1 MLNREPQHNLPVRG
15 DDVSTLGRD
24 DAGVAGNSRLTG
36 MAGAVIF
43 VLLAIEGFTIRGVG
57 GHLTLHVFIG
67 MMLIPLIVLKTA
79 STGYRIVRYYR
90 GIDPYVRRGAPPL
103 LLRVLGPF
111 VVVLSIAVVGTG
123 ILAIVS
129 GRGTRWLQI
138 HKLTFIAWFVVM
150 TVHVL
155 GHFIE
160 TTHLAVADV
169 AGKQRISGGTPRVL
183 VIVTALLLGIAL
195 GIGTRG
201 LVDNWQHH
209 RFEKF
214 GDLNTR
220 VIRRSP

>member
-1 MLNREPQHNLPVRG
+1 MRG
-15 DDVSTLGRD
+15 DDVSTLERD

-79 STGYRIVRYYR
+79 STGYRIVQYYR
-90 GIDPYVRRGAPPL
+90 GNDPYVRRGAPPL

-111 VVVLSIAVVGTG
+111 VVFLSIAVVGTG

-169 AGKQRISGGTPRVL
+169 AGKQRMSGATRRAV
-183 VIVTALLLGIAL
+183 VVVTAVLLGIAL
-195 GIGTRG
+195 GIGTRS
-201 LVDNWQHH
+201 LASNWHHQRFKSIDNLNVSGIRH
-209 RFEKF
+209 R
-214 GDLNTR
+214 
-220 VIRRSP
+220 P